1 MRAINCW
8 WGSWRTDDSL
18 SLSVWHLA
26 FALHKLTQADF
37 GLFPALFFPFL
48 LYLWCLPKYKT
59 KLFVCL
65 TRPAPKLKS
74 RFTVQPAKV
83 TFFLFCLA
91 LTLFFGVGA
100 TVTSWE
106 VDGTERLF
114 VRWEKLSNRTQP
126 VHLWAMRLYS
136 RNAIRDG
143 SKAIRGGIPL
153 VFPIFGTKEN
163 IQLPQ
168 HGS

>member
-1 MRAINCW
+1 MKNGW
-8 WGSWRTDDSL
+8 
-18 SLSVWHLA
+18 
-26 FALHKLTQADF
+26 FAEFVGLTPCFRIAQADPSRF
-37 GLFPALFFPFL
+37 WAFSRSFFPFSPL
-48 LYLWCLPKYKT
+48 SLMPAQVQDKVVRLSHPSGSKAEVALYGTTC
-59 KLFVCL
+59 
-65 TRPAPKLKS
+65 KS
-74 RFTVQPAKV
+74 N
-83 TFFLFCLA
+83 FFLFCLA